1 MGLLPLTPSWW
12 LEQALTADPGEPC
25 PPLLGAT
32 RADVVIVGGGYTG
45 LWTAI
50 ELVERD
56 PTLDVVVLEADACG
70 FGPSGRNG
78 GFASGWWDEL
88 PEMVHA
94 FGEEQALFLADA
106 CAAAVDEIGRFC
118 EAEGIDCHY
127 RRAGYLW
134 TAAAPAQLG
143 AYDEAVSAC
152 AELGRSEELVLVDG
166 EECRRR
172 IGSPLLLGGAFMRA
186 AARVQPALL
195 ARGLRRAALA
205 RGVRIHE
212 RTPARRLG
220 PPVETPEGQVEARAV
235 VLAVNAWAARRRPLR
250 RAILPVATH
259 MIITE
264 PVPDRLE
271 RMGWTGGELWCDSRF
286 LVHYAQ
292 VTRDGRLA
300 LGRGGGAVG
309 PAGRVTAAMHR
320 DERAATS
327 ITVSLRR
334 LFPELADAR
343 IDATWGGPIDRTPGH
358 LHLPFFGRIAPSVVY
373 GVGFSGNGVAPSRV
387 AGRILASLALDADDE
402 WARCALARGPRAFL
416 PPEPLRTAGALVVRA
431 AVRRKEEAEERG
443 RPVGPLTRGLAG
455 LVGFSLRR

>member
-1 MGLLPLTPSWW
+1 MAK
-12 LEQALTADPGEPC
+12 AL
-25 PPLLGAT
+25 
-32 RADVVIVGGGYTG
+32 
-45 LWTAI
+45 
-50 ELVERD
+50 
-56 PTLDVVVLEADACG
+56 
-70 FGPSGRNG
+70 
-78 GFASGWWDEL
+78 
-88 PEMVHA
+88 
-94 FGEEQALFLADA
+94 GEEQALFLADA
-106 CAAAVDEIGRFC
+106 CALAVDEIGRFC

-127 RRAGYLW
+127 QLAGYLW

-143 AYDEAVSAC
+143 AYEAAVRVC
-152 AELGRSEELVLVDG
+152 AELGRAEELVPVDG

-172 IGSPLLLGGAFMRA
+172 IGSPLLLGGAFMRG

-212 RTPARRLG
+212 RTPALRLG
-220 PPVETPEGQVEARAV
+220 PPVESPEGRVEARAV
-235 VLAVNAWAARRRPLR
+235 VLAANAWAARWRALR
-250 RAILPVATH
+250 RTILPVATH
-259 MIITE
+259 MILTE

-271 RMGWTGGELWCDSRF
+271 HMGWTGGELWCDSRF

-292 VTRDGRLA
+292 VTRDGRVA

-320 DERAATS
+320 DERAAAS
-327 ITVSLRR
+327 ITASLRR
-334 LFPELADAR
+334 IFPELAGAR
-343 IDATWGGPIDRTPGH
+343 VEATWGGPIDRTPGQ
-358 LHLPFFGRIAPSVVY
+358 LHLPFFGRIGPRAVY

-416 PPEPLRTAGALVVRA
+416 PPEPFRTAGALAVRG

-443 RPVGPLTRGLAG
+443 QSAGTLTRRLAGLAG
-455 LVGFSLRR
+455 FALRR